1 MLSMEHIVFL
11 DRDTIRVPMRSPNFP
26 HTWKDYPRTLPE
38 HTIARLADATIA
50 VTNKVRLLKAE
61 LSQLPKL
68 RFIAITATGYD
79 NVDVAFARECGI
91 KVANVAHYAQ
101 QSVPE
106 HVFMLMLALRRN
118 LLTFRQAIE
127 KGEWQ
132 KSPDVALVQYPLHDL
147 GGSTLGLIG
156 YGELAREVERRAKA
170 FGMKILIADHKGVKT
185 LRAGRTAFEE
195 VLRQADIVSLHCPLN
210 KNTLDL
216 ISTPEL
222 EQMKPSAILIN
233 TARGAVVDSEA
244 LAVALQEGRIG
255 GAGIDVLPEEP
266 PRNGNPL
273 LDLKLPNLLITPH
286 VGWASQQALNVLSEE
301 VLLNLE
307 AFVRNEA
314 RNIVP
319 VP

>member
-1 MLSMEHIVFL
+1 M
-11 DRDTIRVPMRSPNFP
+11 RVPSFS
-26 HTWKDYPRTLPE
+26 HTWKDYPRTQPE
-38 HTIARLADATIA
+38 HTIGRLADATIA
-50 VTNKVRLLKAE
+50 VTNKVRLHKAE

-68 RFIAITATGYD
+68 RFIAITATGFD
-79 NVDVAFARECGI
+79 NVDIAFARECGI

-132 KSPDVALVQYPLHDL
+132 ASPDVALVQYPLYDL
-147 GGSTLGLIG
+147 GGATLGLIG

-170 FGMKILIADHKGVKT
+170 FGMKVLIAERKGAATV
-185 LRAGRTAFEE
+185 RPGRTAFER
-195 VLRQADIVSLHCPLN
+195 VLAEADVVSVHCPLN
-210 KNTLDL
+210 AETRDL
-216 ISTPEL
+216 ISGPEL
-222 EQMKPSAILIN
+222 QRMKSTALLIN

-244 LAVALQEGRIG
+244 LAMALQEGRVA

-266 PRNGNPL
+266 PRKGNPL

-286 VGWASQQALNVLSEE
+286 VGWASQQALAVLSEE
-301 VLLNLE
+301 VMLNLE
-307 AFVRNEA
+307 AFVRGEA
-314 RNIVP
+314 RNLI
-319 VP
+319 